1 MAKKR
6 HVLTLSSLIAIA
18 VLAVVSIGPATGQ
31 TNQLPTAEVAA
42 ANVSDNTVADPTTG
56 AATDWFLFDGTASVD
71 PDGTIVTFEW
81 DFGDGT
87 TISGNV
93 DEAGTIFHNFAA
105 DGTYTVTLTVTDDG
119 GAVNNPADPK
129 ATIVIT
135 IGTGTATTTTTTTT
149 TTTAPATSPDGAAL
163 FTATCSVCHTQS
175 DLAGRGLSNA
185 QIVDVMTTGI
195 MTAQASGLSSAEI
208 QAVADYIVPAAG
220 GATTTTTP
228 SATTTT
234 TAAPAG
240 TSASSLFA
248 STCSACHTKANITD
262 RGLTSSQL
270 VTVMT
275 SGIMTAQASSLSSSQ
290 IQAVASYLAASGSST
305 GETTTTTAAPA
316 GASASSLFAST
327 CSACHSKANIADR
340 GLTSQ
345 ELATVMTSGI
355 MASQASSLS
364 SDQIQAV
371 ASYLTTT
378 DTGDT
383 TTDATATDD
392 GAVTAYV
399 ASPEAAGLYDANCA
413 ACHGTAGE
421 GGVGPSLKDTAY
433 NFDATIAVISNGVG
447 SMPGFSSGLTEDQ
460 IKDIAAYSVGLQG
473 ATTAALPTGEGAD
486 IYAASC
492 AACHGAKGE
501 GASAMPI
508 NVPFDNDQLMEI
520 IRVGIG
526 DMPGFATTLSD
537 EQVTALAEYVHALAA
552 MAVPPVTE
560 APPSEDYIVAIQPSK
575 YVEFDTERSSV
586 PLEPTARLAFALG
599 TLAVLAGLAY
609 WEIQRSKKGPSV
621 AGGEGTSPSGTT

>member
-6 HVLTLSSLIAIA
+6 HLLTLSSLMAIAI
-18 VLAVVSIGPATGQ
+18 LAVVSIGPATGQ

-42 ANVSDNTVADPTTG
+42 DATSG
-56 AATDWFLFDGTASVD
+56 AVGDWFLFDGTASVD
-71 PDGTIVTFEW
+71 PDGTIATITW
-81 DFGDGT
+81 DFGDGSDLVKDKT
-87 TISGNV
+87 LA
-93 DEAGTIFHNFAA
+93 EAGVIFHTFGA

-119 GAVNNPADPK
+119 GATNDPADPNS
-129 ATIVIT
+129 TIVIT
-135 IGTGTATTTTTTTT
+135 IGTGTATTTTTSTT
-149 TTTAPATSPDGAAL
+149 TTTAPASTIDGAAL
-163 FTATCSVCHTQS
+163 FTTTCSICHTQA
-175 DLAGRGLSNA
+175 DLAAKGLSNA
-185 QIVDVMTTGI
+185 QIVDVMTSGL

-208 QAVADYIVPAAG
+208 QAVADYIIPAAG
-220 GATTTTTP
+220 GTTTTTSP

-240 TSASSLFA
+240 ASASSLFSA
-248 STCSACHTKANITD
+248 TCSACHTKANITD
-262 RGLTSSQL
+262 RGLSSSQI
-270 VTVMT
+270 VAAMT
-275 SGIMTAQASSLSSSQ
+275 SGIMKAQASSLSSSQ

-316 GASASSLFAST
+316 GASASSLFSAT
-327 CSACHSKANIADR
+327 CSACHTKANIADR
-340 GLTSQ
+340 GLSSSQ
-345 ELATVMTSGI
+345 IVAAMTSGI
-355 MASQASSLS
+355 MTSQAGSLS

-371 ASYLTTT
+371 ASYITSSGTSDETT
-378 DTGDT
+378 DTAA
-383 TTDATATDD
+383 TDAGATATFI
-392 GAVTAYV
+392 

-413 ACHGTAGE
+413 ACHGTSGE
-421 GGVGPSLKDTAY
+421 GGVGPSLKDSAY
-433 NFDATIAVISNGVG
+433 NFDATVATISNGVG

-460 IKDIAAYSVGLQG
+460 IKDIAAYSVGFQG
-473 ATTAALPTGEGAD
+473 ATATELPSGEGAD
-486 IYAASC
+486 VYAASC

-537 EQVTALAEYVHALAA
+537 TQITSLAEYVHALAA
-552 MAVPPVTE
+552 MSAPPVTE

-609 WEIQRSKKGPSV
+609 WEIQRARKGTGV
-621 AGGEGTSPSGTT
+621 AGSGGTSPSGSA